1 VQQIFISNLLP
12 QNVHQY
18 FMVYSVKILCNIQ
31 FQIIETLRFPVSL
44 FQPIMQAVDCFVCS
58 PAYSASV
65 AVRNELLFK
74 IWVQL
79 AIYSVLRHTV
89 FEC

>member
-1 VQQIFISNLLP
+1 
-12 QNVHQY
+12 
-18 FMVYSVKILCNIQ
+18 MVYPVKILCNIQ
-31 FQIIETLRFPVSL
+31 FQIIETLRLPVSL
-44 FQPIMQAVDCFVCS
+44 LQPIMQAVDCFMCS

-79 AIYSVLRHTV
+79 AIYIACCATRSLKVSDIIMR
-89 FEC
+89 FFGS

>member
-1 VQQIFISNLLP
+1 
-12 QNVHQY
+12 
-18 FMVYSVKILCNIQ
+18 MVYSVKILCNIQ

-44 FQPIMQAVDCFVCS
+44 FQPIMQAVDCLVCS
-58 PAYSASV
+58 LAYSASV

-89 FEC
+89 FECQ

>member
-1 VQQIFISNLLP
+1 
-12 QNVHQY
+12 
-18 FMVYSVKILCNIQ
+18 MVYPVKILCNIQ
-31 FQIIETLRFPVSL
+31 FQIIETLRLPVSL
-44 FQPIMQAVDCFVCS
+44 LQPIMQAVDRFVCS

-79 AIYSVLRHTV
+79 LYIACCATRSLKVSDIIMRFFGS
-89 FEC
+89 